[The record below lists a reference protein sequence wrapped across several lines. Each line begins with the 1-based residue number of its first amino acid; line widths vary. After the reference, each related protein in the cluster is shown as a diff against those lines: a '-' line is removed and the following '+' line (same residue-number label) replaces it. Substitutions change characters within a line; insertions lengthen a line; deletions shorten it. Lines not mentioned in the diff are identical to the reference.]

1 MPFSR
6 FPRMRFAHLPTPLE
20 QLDRFSEMLGGP
32 RILIKRD
39 DCTGLAFGGN
49 KARKLEF
56 LIADAVENGA
66 DTVITAGGLQSN
78 HVRQTAAAANKA
90 GLACHLVLQR
100 YVDWKDRAYLES
112 GNLLLDSM
120 LGATV
125 HFCAPDASR
134 DDEMRRLGQSLSA
147 DGASP
152 YIIPG
157 GGANRIGGLGYAYA
171 AGELLVQAKEMLID
185 IGYVVL
191 PSSSGSSQGG
201 LIAGFK
207 LQSSDV
213 QVLGIDVDV
222 PGLGVAQQVAAIAR
236 GTCEL
241 LGLDGEGAAE
251 LVHVVDGYGGDGY
264 GYPTDKMIEACQLMA
279 TLEGV
284 VLDPVYS
291 GKAMAG
297 LIDMIRRGE
306 LRSDRAVVFI
316 HTGGLPGVFAY
327 PSLFP
332 RVAPEHI

>member
-1 MPFSR
+1 MPISQ
-6 FPRMRFAHLPTPLE
+6 FPRLHLAHLPTPLE
-20 QLDRFSEMLGGP
+20 PLDRFSEMLGGP
-32 RILIKRD
+32 GIFIKRD

-49 KARKLEF
+49 KTRKLEF
-56 LIADAVENGA
+56 LIADAVEKHA
-66 DTVITAGGLQSN
+66 DTMITAGGLQSN
-78 HVRQTAAAANKA
+78 HVRQTAAAANKV

-120 LGATV
+120 LGATM
-125 HFCAPDASR
+125 HFCAPHASR
-134 DDEMRRLGQSLSA
+134 DIEMKKLGQSLSA
-147 DGASP
+147 EGASP

-157 GGANRIGGLGYAYA
+157 GGANRIGGLGYAHA
-171 AGELLVQAKEMLID
+171 AVELLAQAKEMSIE
-185 IGYVVL
+185 IGHVVL
-191 PSSSGSSQGG
+191 ASSSGSSQGG

-207 LQSSDV
+207 VQSSDV
-213 QVLGIDVDV
+213 QVIGIDVDV
-222 PGLGVAQQVAAIAR
+222 PGPAVAQQVAAIAR

-241 LGLDGEGAAE
+241 LGFDVEDEAE
-251 LVHVVDGYGGDGY
+251 LVQVVDGYGGNGY
-264 GYPTDKMIEACQLMA
+264 GYPTDKMIEACHLMA
-279 TLEGV
+279 TLEGII
-284 VLDPVYS
+284 LDPVYS

-297 LIDMIRRGE
+297 LIDLIRRGE